1 MKETIVAQATAPGRG
16 GIGILRV
23 SGPLA
28 TKVAQAILGKCP
40 KPRMADYLP
49 FKDADGTILDQGI
62 ALYFKSP
69 NSFTGEDVLE
79 LQGHGGQVVL
89 DLLLKRILQ
98 IDGIR
103 LARPGEFSEQAFL
116 NDKLDLAQAE
126 AIADLIDATSEQAA
140 RSALKSLQGEFS
152 KKVNE
157 LVDSV
162 IYLRT
167 YVEASIDF
175 PDEEIDFLADG
186 KIEVN
191 LRGII
196 NQLEDVRAE
205 AKQGSILR
213 EGMKVVIAGRPN
225 AGKSSLLNA
234 LAGREAAI
242 VTDIAGTTRDVLRE
256 HIHIDGMPLH
266 IIDTA
271 GLRDATDEVERIGIS
286 RAWTE
291 IEQADRIILML
302 DSSDPESVDLSK
314 VRSEFLAKL
323 PSTLPVTIVRN
334 KIDLNGEQASESEQG
349 GYQMISL
356 SAQTHDGVKLLREHL
371 KQAMGFQT
379 GMEGGFLARR
389 RHLDALDKA
398 AEHLQIGLVQL
409 TEFHAGE
416 LLAEE
421 LRLVQSYL
429 SEITGQFTSDDLLGS
444 IFSSFC
450 IGK

>member
-126 AIADLIDATSEQAA
+126 AIADLIDATSEQAV

-186 KIEVN
+186 KIEAN

-196 NQLEDVRAE
+196 NQLEDVRSE

-234 LAGREAAI
+234 LAGHEAAI

-302 DSSDPESVDLSK
+302 DSSDPESADLSK
-314 VRSEFLAKL
+314 VWSEFLAKL

-356 SAQTHDGVKLLREHL
+356 SAHTHDGVQLLREHL

-429 SEITGQFTSDDLLGS
+429 SEITGQFTSDDLLGN

>member
-49 FKDADGTILDQGI
+49 FKDADGIILDQGI

-186 KIEVN
+186 KIEAN

-196 NQLEDVRAE
+196 NQLEDVRSE

-271 GLRDATDEVERIGIS
+271 GLRDAIDEVERIGIS

-302 DSSDPESVDLSK
+302 DSSDPESADLSK

-349 GYQMISL
+349 GYQIISL
-356 SAQTHDGVKLLREHL
+356 SAQTHDGVQLLREHL
-371 KQAMGFQT
+371 KQAMGFQA

-429 SEITGQFTSDDLLGS
+429 SEITGQFTSDDLLGN